1 MIAAPLSRAFGI
13 IYDLYLRI
21 ELGQNSERAKNI
33 ADLCKPPP
41 PPTLSFGSHQVVPKE
56 YTH

>member
-1 MIAAPLSRAFGI
+1 MIAVPLSRAFGI

-33 ADLCKPPP
+33 SDLC
-41 PPTLSFGSHQVVPKE
+41 
-56 YTH
+56 